1 MTKILT
7 PRDKQQNFLVRLNKP
22 VSEKEVKI
30 NAFAKNA
37 KYIPI
42 SYIEM
47 KLDKFFFGLWETV
60 NFRHEVIV
68 NELVGT
74 IELRVKHPVTG
85 EWLTR
90 TGAAGVPIQ
99 MEKGSGVNDVQR
111 KIHNTLVKDYPHLKA
126 MCILNAAKSLGKLFG
141 RDLNREFEDEYQ
153 PFLNLPQHDPITGA
167 QVQLIDNLLNNCT
180 LGAEEVQS
188 IEFNLLKM
196 DKTEAG
202 HLIERLQE
210 HQLETLDEAFKRK
223 LITE

>member
-1 MTKILT
+1 M
-7 PRDKQQNFLVRLNKP
+7 QNFLVRLNRTP
-22 VSEKEVKI
+22 NEKEIQVNK
-30 NAFAKNA
+30 FAKNS

-42 SYIEM
+42 SFIEM
-47 KLDKFFFGLWETV
+47 KLDKMFFGMWQTV
-60 NFRHEVIV
+60 NFRHSVIV
-68 NELVGT
+68 NEIIGDIDLMY
-74 IELRVKHPVTG
+74 KHPTTG

-90 TGAAGVPIQ
+90 TGSAAVPIQ
-99 MEKGSGVNDVQR
+99 MESGSKSFEVER

-126 MCILNAAKSLGKLFG
+126 MCVLNAAKSLGKLFG

-153 PFLNLPQHDPITGA
+153 PFLKLPEHDPITNA
-167 QVQLIDNLLNNCT
+167 QAQLIENLLHTCT

-188 IEFNLLKM
+188 IEFNLLKL

-223 LITE
+223 LLE